1 MSWQIL
7 SGVND
12 GYPYHA
18 ENAVFPNGL
27 CAPYPSRMMCVDGV
41 TNDGYPYRLKNY
53 APRPVVT
60 RPQRLHLIR
69 VYAPDE
75 TDFSTNGIRILQP
88 LSCTV
93 TEDLN
98 GAFEADLEIPIDPD
112 GDWSAVQR
120 HALLAIPVRRREI
133 ISMQLFRVCQFCNTM
148 QADGSMRRTAYLR
161 SIFYDLN
168 DVLLDDTRPT
178 DLDAHHAIR
187 WVMEHPYTSISAP
200 DTVASRFETYS
211 DIDKINTAYYMG
223 ISVTAAL
230 IGEDNCILNRWGGEL
245 YRDNYYFSICSRREG
260 SRDNCFDIAY
270 GVDMTEIEEDI
281 DYSDYA
287 SHLVA
292 DCNLFPRITMTYYN
306 PAVSKPHH
314 TVRYVRFNYDTA
326 TLEQY
331 REDVASYFDTI
342 KYPSVNYRVSF
353 ANLRN
358 QPLYEG
364 FLGLQHCE
372 VGDTGT
378 ITNRAIDISTTQQ
391 IIKRV
396 YDPLTDTVVSVEL
409 GNTRGSITK
418 KSVYSNTITSGQ
430 SPIEK
435 QLAAA
440 EIAGL
445 GTWNDARRLRWYQIE
460 KYTWNQAKNQAKG
473 E

>member
-1 MSWQIL
+1 MSWQIQ
-7 SGVND
+7 SSVND
-12 GYPYHA
+12 GYPY
-18 ENAVFPNGL
+18 NTDNPVFAPAFS
-27 CAPYPSRMMCVDGV
+27 APYPLGMMCVDGV

-53 APRPVVT
+53 VPRPVVT

-88 LSCTV
+88 LSCPV
-93 TEDLN
+93 TEELN

-112 GDWSAVQR
+112 GDWTAVQR
-120 HALLAIPVRRREI
+120 HAILSIPVRRREN
-133 ISMQLFRVCQFCNTM
+133 ISMQLFRVCQFRNIM
-148 QADGSMRRTAYLR
+148 QSDGSMRRTAYLR

-168 DVLLDDTRPT
+168 DVLIDDARPT
-178 DLDAHHAIR
+178 DLSCHDALR
-187 WVMEHPYTSISAP
+187 WILDRPYAPANVP
-200 DTVASRFETYS
+200 DTVASRFTVYS
-211 DIDKINTAYYMG
+211 DIAKVNTAYYMG
-223 ISVTAAL
+223 ISMTAAIL
-230 IGEDNCILNRWGGEL
+230 GEDNCIMTRWGGEL
-245 YRDNYYFSICSRREG
+245 YRDNYYFSVCSRREG
-260 SRDNCFDIAY
+260 SKDNCFDIAY

-306 PAVSKPHH
+306 SAVSKPHH

-326 TLEQY
+326 TLEQF
-331 REDVASYFDTI
+331 RADVEAYFETI

-353 ANLRN
+353 AKLRN

-364 FLGLQHCE
+364 FLGLQNCE

-378 ITNRAIDISTTQQ
+378 ITNRALDISTTQK
-391 IIKRV
+391 IIRRV
-396 YDPLTDTVVSVEL
+396 YDPLTDTVLSVEL
-409 GNTRGSITK
+409 GNTRGSITRK
-418 KSVYSNTITSGQ
+418 AAYSNTITSGQ

-440 EIAGL
+440 ELASL
-445 GTWNDARRLRWYQIE
+445 RTWNDAKHLSWYQMK
-460 KYTWNQAKNQAKG
+460 KYTWNQAKG